1 MTSLDS
7 DLSHTRTREKRGGT
21 YNHILLQTLPHFGGV
36 FFLFRTKIIFRLE
49 REQSERKKKKRK
61 KAKAILSKA
70 EFLWRENY
78 AVKQ

>member
-21 YNHILLQTLPHFGGV
+21 YNHIVLQTLPHFRVV

-49 REQSERKKKKRK
+49 REQSGRKK

-70 EFLWRENY
+70 EFLWHKNY

>member
-21 YNHILLQTLPHFGGV
+21 YNYIFLQTLPHFGGV
-36 FFLFRTKIIFRLE
+36 FFLFRTKIQVRE
-49 REQSERKKKKRK
+49 RTKWEKKK

-70 EFLWRENY
+70 EFLWHKNY